1 MQRVLTMILVLLIA
15 GGSYAGQYEYTIGL
29 HGGLSRLA
37 GDESNYYPFQA
48 NYGLEF
54 QYRLTDQWRLHFD
67 LSRHSL
73 RNDTLNVAYL
83 SLGLGDDNASSR
95 FKATRMGVIADRVLW
110 RQEYKAHVSVG
121 IGGGLM
127 VWRVMDQANGG
138 KLQVL
143 GPNNQGIDFA
153 ATELFLSAQTSLQ
166 WMLNERWTLNWRL
179 RGDYLSGLGA
189 EFSDEINSSRGKLF
203 GSLIFAVGYSFGP
216 SPTSWVSEE
225 NWTAPTGGQPT
236 PSSPGEIEDSD
247 GDGVP
252 DESDRCQDTPSGLE
266 VDRFGC
272 VRDSDGDGVRD
283 NLDDCPD
290 TEYRARSSVDI
301 HGCPLDSDF
310 DGVADYLDDC
320 PNNPVGAEV
329 DGVGCPQDSD
339 GDGVPNGLDDCPHTL
354 TGVDVDPN
362 GCIDLA
368 MLSEPLVLNIKYV
381 PGSFE
386 VDPRNRERIQSL
398 ARLLSFVPAVKL
410 EINGY
415 TDNIGTAL
423 SNRTLSKKR
432 ANRVRDFLVANG
444 IDRDRIKVFGKG
456 EANFV
461 ASNQNAAG
469 RAKNRRIEIIFYQ

>member
-1 MQRVLTMILVLLIA
+1 MQRVLTVILVLLIA
-15 GGSYAGQYEYTIGL
+15 GSCLAGQYEYTVGL
-29 HGGLSRLA
+29 YGGLSRLA
-37 GDESNYYPFQA
+37 GDQSSYYPFQK

-73 RNDTLNVAYL
+73 HNDTLNIANL
-83 SLGLGDDNASSR
+83 SLGAGDENSSAR
-95 FKATRMGVIADRVLW
+95 FLATRLGVIADRMLW
-110 RQEYKAHVSVG
+110 QQDYEFRISAG

-127 VWRVMDQANGG
+127 VWRVMDPSSGG
-138 KLQVL
+138 KLQVA
-143 GPNNQGIDFA
+143 GPNNSGIDFA
-153 ATELFLSAQTSLQ
+153 ATELFISAQTTLQ
-166 WMLNERWTLNWRL
+166 WLVNERWSLNWRL

-189 EFSDEINSSRGKLF
+189 EFSDDVNSTRGRMF

-216 SPTSWVSEE
+216 SQTSWASEE
-225 NWTAPTGGQPT
+225 NWTMT
-236 PSSPGEIEDSD
+236 PRDLPPHSPGEIEDGD

-252 DESDRCQDTPSGLE
+252 DESDRCLDTPSGIE

-272 VRDSDGDGVRD
+272 ARDSDGDGVRD

-290 TEYRARSSVDI
+290 TEFRARAHVDI
-301 HGCPLDSDF
+301 HGCPIDSDF
-310 DGVADYLDDC
+310 DGIADYRDDC
-320 PNNPVGAEV
+320 PHNPVGAAV
-329 DGVGCPQDSD
+329 DDAGCPLDSD
-339 GDGVPNGLDDCPHTL
+339 GDGVPDGLDDCPHTL
-354 TGVDVDPN
+354 VGVEVDPN
-362 GCIDLA
+362 GCIDLS
-368 MLSEPLVLNIKYV
+368 MLSEPMILNIKYV

-386 VDPRNRERIQSL
+386 IDPRNRERIETL
-398 ARLLSFVPAVKL
+398 ARMLSFVPAINL

-423 SNRTLSKKR
+423 ANRELSQKR

-444 IDRDRIKVFGKG
+444 IDRNRIKVFGKG